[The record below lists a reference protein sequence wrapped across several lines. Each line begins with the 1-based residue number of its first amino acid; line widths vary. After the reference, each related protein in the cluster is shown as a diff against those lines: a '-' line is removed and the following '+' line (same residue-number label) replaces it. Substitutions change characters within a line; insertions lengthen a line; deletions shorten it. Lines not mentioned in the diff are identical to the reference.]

1 MADAQQQAREKLAA
15 LIESAHKGA
24 IIPVRL
30 PGQLEEIAA
39 LMESAEEEA
48 AAAKPPPPS
57 PDLEQ
62 VIQDHAEFVSVAVH
76 ELRTPMTSIRG
87 YSDMMNTPAMGEL
100 NDMQKQFLDTIRT
113 NTKRMEGLLQD
124 VSDLGKL
131 RGGTLKLTEK
141 MDMFKNIAGIVQKD
155 TEPLAEEMGKTL
167 AFDIPQGLPLLTT
180 DGEYFAKAI
189 AKLIENGLR
198 YSGEDGEVSV
208 SARGEDSWLVVEV
221 TDNGIGMS
229 PEELN
234 QLGTLF
240 WRSEREE
247 VREHKGSGMGIPI
260 AFGVF
265 DMLGAKY
272 TVESALGE
280 GTAVTIQIKGMT

>member
-1 MADAQQQAREKLAA
+1 MADAQQQAREKLAQ
-15 LIESAHKGA
+15 LIDNAHKGA

-30 PGQLEEIAA
+30 PGQLEEIATLLEA
-39 LMESAEEEA
+39 AEEEA
-48 AAAKPPPPS
+48 EAAKPAPPPA
-57 PDLEQ
+57 DVEA
-62 VIQDHAEFVSVAVH
+62 VVRENADFVSTAVH

-87 YSDMMNTPAMGEL
+87 YSDMLNTPTMGEL

-131 RGGTLKLTEK
+131 RGETLKLTEK
-141 MDMFKNIAGIVQKD
+141 MDMFKNIIGIVQKN

-167 AFDIPQGLPLLTT
+167 TFDIPQGLPLLTT

-189 AKLIENGLR
+189 EKLIENGLR
-198 YSGEDGEVSV
+198 YSGDDGEVAV
-208 SARGEDSWLVVEV
+208 RAKGEDNWLVAEVE
-221 TDNGIGMS
+221 DNGFGMT
-229 PEELN
+229 EDEVGM
-234 QLGTLF
+234 LGTLF

-247 VREHKGSGMGIPI
+247 VREHKGSGMGLPI

-265 DMLGAKY
+265 DLLGAKY
-272 TVESALGE
+272 DVQSTLDE
-280 GTAVTIQIKGMT
+280 GTIVTVRIKGMT